1 MVLNEVR
8 EGDLEK
14 KKAKHGDAPCRPALK
29 RFKHENHE
37 FEASLSCT
45 VSTRP
50 EGAYGKTLFQ
60 KLRGGKTGGGCRS
73 LTCVA

>member
-1 MVLNEVR
+1 MVMYPV
-8 EGDLEK
+8 D
-14 KKAKHGDAPCRPALK
+14 PALK

-50 EGAYGKTLFQ
+50 DGAYSKTLFQ
-60 KLRGGKTGGGCRS
+60 KLRRKDRWRLRS

>member
-1 MVLNEVR
+1 MVMHPV
-8 EGDLEK
+8 D
-14 KKAKHGDAPCRPALK
+14 PALK

-50 EGAYGKTLFQ
+50 EGAYSKTLFQ